1 MVNAMTFV
9 YATFYRLRNRARRA
23 HCPLAVAAIMATS
36 LLGCSQTAEQV
47 TLNVAHSLDIKHPVH
62 LALEQMNEQL
72 HALSEGQMRLQIYPS
87 GQLGSEREV
96 IELLQIGSL
105 AMTKVSASSL
115 EAFVPQMKLF
125 SLPYLFED
133 SAHFWRTLESPLG
146 QELLAA
152 GTPYRIR
159 GLGYYDA
166 GSRSFYATH
175 APVHSP
181 ADLAGLKIRVM
192 NSQSAVNMVRA
203 MGGSA
208 TPVSWG
214 ELYTALQQ
222 GVVDGAENNPPSF
235 YLSKHYEVSKYYTL
249 DEHTTIPDVIVIGTH
264 AWNQLNPQ
272 QQRWLQQA
280 MRASTDYQR
289 QLWSQATEDALVAV
303 AQAGV
308 KIIHPDKTPF
318 QRSVAAYLAKQ
329 TELAPLIAR
338 IKALAEAPT
347 SHTEEPLND

>member
-1 MVNAMTFV
+1 M
-9 YATFYRLRNRARRA
+9 
-23 HCPLAVAAIMATS
+23 AALLLVGCGDKQTTVS
-36 LLGCSQTAEQV
+36 LT
-47 TLNVAHSLDIKHPVH
+47 VAHGLDNRHPVH
-62 LALEQMNEQL
+62 LALEYMNKDLQQR
-72 HALSEGQMRLQIYPS
+72 SNGQMQLQIYSS

-125 SLPYLFED
+125 SLPYLFQD
-133 SAHFWRTLESPLG
+133 NRHFWHTLESPLG

-175 APVHSP
+175 APIHSP
-181 ADLAGLKIRVM
+181 KDLAGLKIRVM

-235 YLSKHYEVSKYYTL
+235 YLSKHYEVSKFYTL

-264 AWNQLNPQ
+264 AWEQLNPQ
-272 QQRWLQQA
+272 QQTWLQQA
-280 MRASTDYQR
+280 MQSSSEYQR
-289 QLWSQATEDALVAV
+289 TLWAEATQEALAAV
-303 AQAGV
+303 TAAGV
-308 KIIHPDKTPF
+308 EVIYPDKSTF
-318 QRSVAAYLAKQ
+318 KLSVADYLAEQ
-329 TELAPLIAR
+329 TELAHLISR
-338 IKALAEAPT
+338 INALATRPL
-347 SHTEEPLND
+347 EEHKHD